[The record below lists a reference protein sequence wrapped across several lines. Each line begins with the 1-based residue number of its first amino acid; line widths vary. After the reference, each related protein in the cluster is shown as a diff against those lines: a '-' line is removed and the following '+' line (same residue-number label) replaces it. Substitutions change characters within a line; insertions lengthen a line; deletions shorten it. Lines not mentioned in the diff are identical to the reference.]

1 MDQSRRIAVNAITIL
16 PQRLVQVIQSIL
28 DIVTAKLIARLL
40 YFRKQLARRGAAG
53 FLIAPGFQN
62 VMNGVR

>member
-1 MDQSRRIAVNAITIL
+1 MDQSRRIAVNAITIF

-28 DIVTAKLIARLL
+28 DIVTNKLIARLL

-53 FLIAPGFQN
+53 FLIVPGFQN

>member
-28 DIVTAKLIARLL
+28 DILTAKLIARLL
-40 YFRKQLARRGAAG
+40 YFRKQLACRGAA
-53 FLIAPGFQN
+53 
-62 VMNGVR
+62 